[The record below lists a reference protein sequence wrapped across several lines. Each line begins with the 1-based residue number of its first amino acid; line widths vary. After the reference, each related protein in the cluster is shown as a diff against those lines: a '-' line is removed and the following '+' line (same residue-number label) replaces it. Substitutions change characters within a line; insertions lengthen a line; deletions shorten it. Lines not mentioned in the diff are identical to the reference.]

1 VPDASDFDGALDKVS
16 TVEVWTTASATLIS
30 TIRAVASDLAARA
43 DFDLDAISDLR
54 MAVDEACAT
63 LVDVAAPTSGLRC
76 VFRVR
81 PEHIQ
86 VHAEVQA
93 VQADTKVSTDTFGW
107 RVLQTLA
114 DEVEVHHDADAD
126 GGLATVGIRLG
137 KRAGLPDAGGRE
149 L

>member
-1 VPDASDFDGALDKVS
+1 VSDAETLDGMS
-16 TVEVWTTASATLIS
+16 TVEVRTSATAALIP

-63 LVDVAAPTSGLRC
+63 LVDVAAPAAILRC
-76 VFRVR
+76 VFLVHHER
-81 PEHIQ
+81 ID

-93 VQADTKVSTDTFGW
+93 GRADAMLSTETFGW

-114 DEVEVHHDADAD
+114 DKASVHHTPDPD
-126 GGLATVGIRLG
+126 GNAPIVGIRLA
-137 KRAGLPDAGGRE
+137 KHASEPTR
-149 L
+149 